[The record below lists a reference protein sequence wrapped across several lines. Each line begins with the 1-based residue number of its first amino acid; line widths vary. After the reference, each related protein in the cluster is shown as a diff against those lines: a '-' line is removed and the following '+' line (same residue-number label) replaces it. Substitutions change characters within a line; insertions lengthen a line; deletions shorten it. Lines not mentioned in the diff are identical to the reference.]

1 MTEKPAYDDTR
12 SKFWRRH
19 FEMAANYD
27 DWIAESNQKLA
38 QRWIDQAARTSKLSE
53 GQRERLAGYDRKLN
67 VLLYGGIWCGDC
79 ARSGPMLKRIAEACG
94 ELVVLR
100 VIDREASE
108 ELKDELRI
116 LGATRVP
123 VVVFLSEDFWEVD
136 RFGDRSLSVYRA
148 KANREIGR
156 GFPSGIL
163 SPRALAEEMAEWV
176 DVFERVL
183 IMLRLA
189 PPLRK
194 RYGD

>member
-1 MTEKPAYDDTR
+1 MTEKPAYYDTR

-27 DWIAESNQKLA
+27 DWTAESNQKLA
-38 QRWIDQAARTSKLSE
+38 QRWIDQAVRTPKLSE

-123 VVVFLSEDFWEVD
+123 FVVFLSEDFWEVD

-163 SPRALAEEMAEWV
+163 SPRALAEEMEEWV

-189 PPLRK
+189 PQLRK